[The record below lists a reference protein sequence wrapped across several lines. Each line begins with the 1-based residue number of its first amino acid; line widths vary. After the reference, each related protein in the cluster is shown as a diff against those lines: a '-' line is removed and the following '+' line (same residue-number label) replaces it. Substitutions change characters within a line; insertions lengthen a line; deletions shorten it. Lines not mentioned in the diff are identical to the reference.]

1 MTSKALIWDLDGVIA
16 DTASFHFLAWQRV
29 AQDRGIAFT
38 ETDFRQTFGKRN
50 PEIITEKFG
59 TDIPLQ
65 DMENLAIKK
74 EELFR
79 RIAKQSIKPFPG
91 VLNLMLALRASAWKM
106 AIVSSTPVENI
117 RLIIQSLDIAG
128 LFDTIVADKDVSR
141 GKPEPD
147 GFLLAAERLEAS
159 PSHCIVIED
168 AIAGVQAAKNAGMK
182 CIAVTNTHPAD
193 RLAQADRVVDSLE
206 AISVETLEALLQ

>member
-1 MTSKALIWDLDGVIA
+1 MTSRALIWDLDGVIA
-16 DTASFHFLAWQRV
+16 DTAPFHFLAWQRV

-38 ETDFRQTFGKRN
+38 ETEFRQTFGKRN
-50 PEIITEKFG
+50 PEIIAEKFG
-59 TDIPLQ
+59 PDIPPQ
-65 DMENLAIKK
+65 DMESLAIRK

-91 VLNLMLALRASAWKM
+91 VLNLMLALRAATWKM

-141 GKPEPD
+141 GKPDPE
-147 GFLLAAERLEAS
+147 GFLLAADRLQAA
-159 PSHCIVIED
+159 PANCVVIED
-168 AIAGVQAAKNAGMK
+168 AIAGVQAARHAGMK
-182 CIAVTNTHPAD
+182 CVAVTNTHPAE
-193 RLAQADRVVDSLE
+193 RLSEADRVVDSLD
-206 AISVETLEALLQ
+206 AVSVETLEALLQ